1 MNGEDKNV
9 KIYRKLPLIVICA
22 IIAVVLMCIFGVQSS
37 QNKAI
42 GLQEAVYTAESD
54 IKVQEMA
61 RVSKVY
67 NLADCVKQYDLHESE
82 TLTSL
87 AESMSKGNNVD
98 NVQTA
103 IAAVTYAYP
112 ELKSSENYQTLMKE
126 LALIENTLT
135 QYRENYNNCVN
146 QYNRYVKEFPTR
158 IFLSWTG
165 YERKNFERLNYQA
178 PVEAP
183 TNLFGE

>member
-1 MNGEDKNV
+1 
-9 KIYRKLPLIVICA
+9 
-22 IIAVVLMCIFGVQSS
+22 
-37 QNKAI
+37 
-42 GLQEAVYTAESD
+42 
-54 IKVQEMA
+54 MA

-87 AESMSKGNNVD
+87 AENMSNGNDVE
-98 NVQTA
+98 NVQMA

-126 LALIENTLT
+126 LALIENTLA

-146 QYNRYVKEFPTR
+146 RYNRYVKGFPTR